1 MQNRRKL
8 RLRTHHRSKAR
19 PIRPT
24 SRSATAPTARPA
36 PARRSASSVLVR
48 GTSFKMT
55 GTPKD
60 YLKLTADSGTPRIQA
75 FCPECGSP
83 IYSTSPGEG
92 VQDAYRVRVG
102 ILRQRKEFVPKKQN
116 WFRSALPWIT
126 ALARRSRRTRRAGE
140 PEAAFVYRT
149 RICVVRARS

>member
-1 MQNRRKL
+1 MRIDGSCACGTIKIEGE
-8 RLRTHHRSKAR
+8 AD
-19 PIRPT
+19 PADT
-24 SRSATAPTARPA
+24 SICHCTDCQTGTGSAFRV
-36 PARRSASSVLVR
+36 SVLVR
-48 GTSFKMT
+48 GKDFKMT
-55 GTPKD
+55 GKPKD

-75 FCPECGSP
+75 FCGDCGSP

-126 ALARRSRRTRRAGE
+126 ALPAIAKNEKGG
-140 PEAAFVYRT
+140 
-149 RICVVRARS
+149 

>member
-1 MQNRRKL
+1 
-8 RLRTHHRSKAR
+8 
-19 PIRPT
+19 
-24 SRSATAPTARPA
+24 
-36 PARRSASSVLVR
+36 
-48 GTSFKMT
+48 MT

-75 FCPECGSP
+75 FCPDCGSP

-102 ILRQRKEFVPKKQN
+102 ILRQRREFAPKKQN

-126 ALARRSRRTRRAGE
+126 TLPGIAKNEKGG
-140 PEAAFVYRT
+140 
-149 RICVVRARS
+149 